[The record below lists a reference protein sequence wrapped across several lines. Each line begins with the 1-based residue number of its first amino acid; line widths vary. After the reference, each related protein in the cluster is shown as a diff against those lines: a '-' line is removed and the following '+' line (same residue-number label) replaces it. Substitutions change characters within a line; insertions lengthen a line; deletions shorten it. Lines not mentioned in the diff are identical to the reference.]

1 MKKRGFLFG
10 VICALAALPAGAQNN
25 YHVQERIKAGGEGG
39 WDYVVADSGSRRLFV
54 SRSTHVMVFD
64 TKKDVLI
71 GDIPNTS
78 GVHGIAL
85 AQDLG
90 KGFTSN
96 GRDSSVTVFDY
107 KSLATLGVIKVTGR
121 NPDAILYEPVTKRV
135 FTFNGGSSDATVIDA
150 ASGSVL
156 GTIPLGGKPEAAN
169 HDWKGNV
176 FVNIEDKSEVVALDA
191 RGMKETN
198 RWKVEGC
205 EDPSGQ
211 GIDRA
216 HSLLFL
222 ACSNKVMAIVSYAN
236 GSLVAT
242 VPIGAGTD
250 GAYFDPGTSL
260 AFSTNGGDSSLTVV
274 HEDSPTK
281 FTVVANVPTQR
292 GARTIAV
299 DEKTHEVYTVTAEFG
314 PPPAPTPERP
324 RPRPAMI
331 PGTFTVLVLER

>member
-1 MKKRGFLFG
+1 MKTRLAFL
-10 VICALAALPAGAQNN
+10 VIFLALAVTRASAQGT
-25 YHVQERIKAGGEGG
+25 YHVQERIRAGGEGG

-71 GDIPNTS
+71 GDIPNTL

-107 KSLATLGVIKVTGR
+107 KTLATLGVIKVTGR

-135 FTFNGGSSDATVIDA
+135 FTFNGGSADATVIDA

-191 RGMKETN
+191 RSMKETN

-211 GIDRA
+211 GIDRKN
-216 HSLLFL
+216 SLLFL
-222 ACSNKVMAIVSYAN
+222 ACSNKVMAVVSYAN
-236 GSLVAT
+236 GSLVTT

-250 GAYFDPGTSL
+250 GAYFDPGTML

-281 FTVVANVPTQR
+281 FRVVANVPTQR

-331 PGTFTVLVLER
+331 PGTFTVLILER